1 MSAHDIRETPSDPR
15 ELGFDP
21 DRLAAALRA
30 LEADI
35 EARRCDG
42 GALVVGRGGRTAL
55 FATRGYADRERAR
68 PLRPDDVF
76 VSMSVGKQFTNAL
89 ILNRVERGELRLH
102 APIAELLPEF
112 GTRGKDRITLFHL
125 LTHTSG
131 LPSQV
136 PRLDPDELVDVGR
149 LGAFAARAPL
159 ESLPGERVTYS
170 VLAAHAV
177 LGCLL
182 RRLDG
187 EGRSLAQLMRDEL
200 FAPLGMEE
208 TSLGPRADLVERL
221 CPVIA
226 RYKEPGLF
234 APEEVEGISELV
246 LMEGAEIPAGGF
258 LTTAGDV
265 HRFTEMLRRGGEL
278 DGFRLLSPAMLDLAT
293 RNHTGDRRNSLMD
306 YTVSM
311 RGWDPWPA
319 YIGLGFF
326 VRGEGIV
333 PGPIGNLA
341 SPRSF
346 GGWGAGST
354 AFWVDPQRDLGF
366 SFLSTGLME
375 DSRHL
380 ERVSRLSD
388 LVLAAVVD

>member
-1 MSAHDIRETPSDPR
+1 MTAVDPR
-15 ELGFDP
+15 TLGFDP
-21 DRLAAALRA
+21 DRLGAALRA
-30 LEADI
+30 LELDV
-35 EARRCDG
+35 EAQRCDG
-42 GALVVGRGGRTAL
+42 GTLVVGRRGRTAL
-55 FATRGYADRERAR
+55 FETRGYADRQRSL
-68 PLRPDDVF
+68 PLEPDHVF
-76 VSMSVGKQFTNAL
+76 VSMSIGKQFTNAL
-89 ILNRVERGELRLH
+89 VLNRVERGELRLH

-112 GTRGKDRITLFHL
+112 RARGKDRITLFHL

-136 PRLDPDELVDVGR
+136 PQLAPDELIDVAR
-149 LGAFAARAPL
+149 LTAFAAGAPL
-159 ESLPGERVTYS
+159 ESLPGARVTYS
-170 VLAAHAV
+170 ILVAHAV

-182 RRLDG
+182 RRTDG
-187 EGRSLAQLMRDEL
+187 TKRSLAQLMREDL
-200 FAPLGMEE
+200 FGPLGMEH

-221 CPVIA
+221 CPVVA

-234 APEEVEGISELV
+234 VPEELEGIAELV
-246 LMEGAEIPAGGF
+246 LREGAEIPAGGF

-265 HRFTEMLRRGGEL
+265 HRFAEMLRRGGEL
-278 DGFRLLSPAMLDLAT
+278 DGFRLLSPAILELAT
-293 RNHTGDRRNSLMD
+293 RNHTGERPNSLMD

-326 VRGEGIV
+326 VRGEAVV
-333 PGPIGNLA
+333 PGPIGSLA

-354 AFWVDPQRDLGF
+354 CFWVDPQRDLSF

-375 DSRHL
+375 DSRHI